1 MNRSCTAP
9 LFLGLALLANT
20 AQAQSQA
27 VWRCGPDGR
36 LFQATPCASGQLMD
50 LKPAPSVQARA
61 EAEAV
66 AAREKEALQTL
77 GAERRAREQQA
88 VAGPSGIRPATAE
101 PPARRKPT
109 VKKPS
114 ESRRPAAA

>member
-1 MNRSCTAP
+1 MNRTRTAS
-9 LFLGLALLANT
+9 LFLGLALLAGA
-20 AQAQSQA
+20 AQAQT

-36 LFQATPCASGQLMD
+36 VFQATPCASGQLLD
-50 LKPAPSVQARA
+50 LKPAPSDQARA

-77 GAERRAREQQA
+77 TAERRAREQQA
-88 VAGPSGIRPATAE
+88 VAGPSGIRPVSAE

-114 ESRRPAAA
+114 GSRRPAEA

>member
-1 MNRSCTAP
+1 MNRARTAS
-9 LFLGLALLANT
+9 LFLGLALLAG
-20 AQAQSQA
+20 AVQAQT

-36 LFQATPCASGQLMD
+36 IFQATPCASGQVLD

-77 GAERRAREQQA
+77 AAERRAREQQA
-88 VAGPSGIRPATAE
+88 VAGPSGIRPTSPE
-101 PPARRKPT
+101 PPARHKPT

-114 ESRRPAAA
+114 ESRRSAAA